1 MSIEF
6 EEREV
11 KIRLIEPMLG
21 TVAKDPEVYKSFIE
35 SKKPAD
41 LSNDDE
47 SSTVDERLLNDAKEA
62 EKKGWTGFHVD
73 EKGLFIYDYMI
84 KGFLKNAGNILKGQL
99 DVTAL
104 KSKISNQVFVSP
116 RKIHLGI
123 KDPNGVLE
131 RPLRAQTPQGPRVS
145 LVRSDTV
152 DAGTEITFTMKW
164 IKGNNIS
171 EKLLKDVLAYG
182 ELQGLGQWRNGG
194 YGAFTVVHIK
204 KIGKKK

>member
-1 MSIEF
+1 MSITF

-35 SKKPAD
+35 SKKPEGIKG
-41 LSNDDE
+41 DE
-47 SSTVDERLLNDAKEA
+47 SSTVDERLLNEADEA

-152 DAGTEITFTMKW
+152 GAGTEITFTMKW

-171 EKLLKDVLAYG
+171 EKLLKTVLSYG
-182 ELQGLGQWRNGG
+182 ELQGLGQWRNAG
-194 YGAFTVVHIK
+194 YGAFKVLSIT
-204 KIGKKK
+204 KIGK